1 MRMQRLIRWVSLF
14 LVGACGLLALDS
26 LQLAGHYER
35 MGQALLAPFGWAAS
49 TVADGAIQTWAN
61 ISAIGSLEQ
70 ENRRLRAENARLT
83 QQTLQ
88 LQAEGRDNVTL
99 RQLLAYKQ
107 AHPQHTYSPASV
119 IARGT
124 NNLEAM
130 LTLAQGAGDG
140 LQVGM
145 AVVDAHGL
153 VGRISRLGPHAAV
166 VTPINNAG
174 SAVAAYV
181 AVNAG
186 DTSGNSDPTGL
197 VQDEPGTGLMLN
209 FVQAT
214 APLQADN
221 WVLTSGV
228 GGTFPRGLPIG
239 RIGQIRQRPVD
250 LFQIATVTP
259 AADLK
264 SDRQVLVVTD
274 FVPQPLPKGTP

>member
-1 MRMQRLIRWVSLF
+1 MRLQRLIRWVSIF
-14 LVGACGLLALDS
+14 LIGAFGLLALDS
-26 LQLAGHYER
+26 LQLVGRYEQV
-35 MGQALLAPFGWAAS
+35 GQALLAPFGWAAS
-49 TVADGAIQTWAN
+49 TVADSAIQTWAN
-61 ISAIGSLEQ
+61 IAAIGTLEQ

-83 QQTLQ
+83 QQALQ
-88 LQAEGRDNVTL
+88 LQAAGRDNVTL

-107 AHPQHTYSPASV
+107 AHPQHSYSPASV

-130 LTLAQGAGDG
+130 LTLAEGAGDG

-153 VGRISRLGPHAAV
+153 VGQISGLGPHAAV
-166 VTPINNAG
+166 VTPINNA
-174 SAVAAYV
+174 SSSVAAYV

-186 DTSGNSDPTGL
+186 DASGNSDPTGL
-197 VQDEPGTGLMLN
+197 VQDEPGAGLMLN

-214 APLQADN
+214 APLQAGD

-228 GGTFPRGLPIG
+228 GGTFPRGVPIG
-239 RIGQIRQRPVD
+239 RISQIRQRPVD
-250 LFQIATVTP
+250 LFQVATVTA
-259 AADLK
+259 AADLTN
-264 SDRQVLVVTD
+264 DRQVLVITD